1 MIDKSDISKVLLS
14 EDEIKEIVQKLG
26 KQISEDYKDKNL
38 LLVSVLKGS
47 VMFMADLMRAIDIH
61 CKIDF
66 MAVSSYGAGTSTTG
80 SVKIIK
86 DLNIDL
92 SGYDLLIVEDILD
105 SGVTLSNLRDML
117 LTRHP
122 ASFKICTFIDKPE
135 RRKADVKADYVGAE
149 VPDAFVVGYGLDY
162 DERYRNLP
170 YLGILDSKVYTK

>member
-66 MAVSSYGAGTSTTG
+66 MAVSSYGTGTSTSG
-80 SVKIIK
+80 SVKILK

-162 DERYRNLP
+162 DEKYRNLP
-170 YLGILDSKVYTK
+170 YLGILDPKVYTK

>member
-1 MIDKSDISKVLLS
+1 MIDKADISKVLLT
-14 EDEIKEIVQKLG
+14 EEEIKEIVKKLG

-47 VMFMADLMRAIDIH
+47 VMFMADLMREINVH

-66 MAVSSYGAGTSTTG
+66 MAVSSYGAGTSTSG
-80 SVKIIK
+80 SVKILK

-92 SGYDLLIVEDILD
+92 TGYDLLIVEDILD

-149 VPDAFVVGYGLDY
+149 IPDAFVVGYGLDY

-170 YLGILDSKVYTK
+170 YLGILDPKVYTK